1 MASNEANYFSEKAT
15 ITQIFFFESFR
26 TDPAMITFG
35 EQSQKLLRKM
45 AFSHFLKRV

>member
-15 ITQIFFFESFR
+15 ITQIFFYEYYR
-26 TDPAMITFG
+26 TDPAKNTLG